1 MSVGHDIVPR
11 RVSCILGSADQEAR
25 LCWREV
31 SLTIDEIR
39 DVAASRSRFLIA
51 YEMLLV
57 PPDMQLSTD
66 EICYIQGFLKRLT

>member
-1 MSVGHDIVPR
+1 MSIGHDIVPQ
-11 RVSCILGSADQEAR
+11 RVPCILGSADQEAR

-39 DVAASRSRFLIA
+39 DVTASRTRLLIA

-57 PPDMQLSTD
+57 LPDMQHPTD
-66 EICYIQGFLKRLT
+66 EICHS